1 MPLPQAFIA
10 LGLTLSVLYEAVTR
24 NTGPAETP
32 TLDDYR
38 VPPRFS
44 PSNWRPYDW
53 AEQENPPN
61 TTEISRPPKVIYQA
75 QPVDLPNIPQLPDR
89 RLPLEAD
96 GQTVTATVGKSISVN
111 EALKN
116 KKFGQLLWNPI
127 KEGKQ
132 QIRLAFDPSLA
143 AKINQEYT
151 DSLKDYQEWV
161 AAQLDPEYWRSQDYQ
176 KSTNK
181 FWAGFAFVRPG
192 QLKGHQISL
201 GVAYGPDWITSV
213 AQSYYL
219 RSLNSYM
226 QVRDFIY
233 NGWEIKQFNVPRKD
247 AKKVLDE
254 KLELHSDSGMFYRLG
269 LHRLPAELPEFLF
282 NEGEDEPVKVADL
295 MSLHEWSIK
304 NLDALFG
311 EFPLKIKYKNLEG
324 KEETLQVDNIAETL
338 AEIIGLSINI
348 ATDADTSVAIG
359 FKNLIETTKAA
370 NAAIV
375 AGDYARANSE
385 YLGYKGREINRKVKL
400 PYTPNKDS
408 IIEALKPSESNLVG
422 YEISDNENLQEQIA
436 KLLIV
441 TQIIKSA
448 FYFPYRPGDTLT
460 GDAIANQREK
470 DKEKADEDWDEL
482 LGKLNNPSGVN
493 KIPGNPKP
501 RIRDIET
508 GGNENG

>member
-1 MPLPQAFIA
+1 MPINFL
-10 LGLTLSVLYEAVTR
+10 AVTLETIFDSLI
-24 NTGPAETP
+24 NPQKAESP
-32 TLDDYR
+32 TLDDPR
-38 VPPRFS
+38 VPPEFK
-44 PSNWRPYDW
+44 PDNWRPYDW
-53 AEQENPPN
+53 AGQENPSD
-61 TTEISRPPKVIYQA
+61 TTQISQPPKTIYLPQV
-75 QPVDLPNIPQLPDR
+75 VDIQGIPPLPDR
-89 RLPLEAD
+89 RLPPEAD
-96 GQTVTATVGKSISVN
+96 GQTVTATVGKSITVN

-132 QIRLAFDPSLA
+132 QLRLAFDPSLA
-143 AKINQEYT
+143 RKIDQEYK
-151 DSLKDYQEWV
+151 DSLKEYQDWV
-161 AAQLDPEYWRSQDYQ
+161 KAQLDPEYWRSEDYE
-176 KSTNK
+176 KSANK
-181 FWAGFAFVRPG
+181 FWAGFAFIRPG
-192 QLKGHQISL
+192 QLKGHQNTL

-219 RSLNSYM
+219 RSVNSYM

-233 NGWEIKQFNVPRKD
+233 KEWEIKQFNVPRKD
-247 AKKVLDE
+247 AKKVLADD
-254 KLELHSDSGMFYRLG
+254 LELHSDSGTFYRLG

-282 NEGEDEPVKVADL
+282 NEGKEEKDDKPVKIADL
-295 MSLHEWSIK
+295 MSLNEWLIK

-359 FKNLIETTKAA
+359 FKNLIEATKAS

-385 YLGYKGREINRKVKL
+385 YLGYKGREINREVKL
-400 PYTPNKDS
+400 TYTPNKNS
-408 IIEALKPSESNLVG
+408 IIEALKPSKSNLVG
-422 YEISDNENLQEQIA
+422 FEIQDNENLQEQIA

-460 GDAIANQREK
+460 GDSIREQKEK
-470 DKEKADEDWDEL
+470 DKEKADEDWEDL
-482 LGKLNNPSGVN
+482 LKELNNPSGVN

-501 RIRDIET
+501 RIRDIKT
-508 GGNENG
+508 GDNQNG